1 MGRQATDR
9 VARTVT
15 LPSTA
20 GRVWQALVEPARLSR
35 WLGGEV
41 ELEPRVGGRVSM
53 VDEKGEH
60 RGMVEA
66 VEPGRRLVFRLWAP
80 PNPGGPLEGG
90 RIEFLVDD
98 LGTSTRLTVTE
109 HRLGTDPMGDL
120 MTPGTAMAGSGATSS
135 SRTRAR
141 V

>member
-1 MGRQATDR
+1 MASTATDR

-15 LPSTA
+15 LPWPVA
-20 GRVWQALVEPARLSR
+20 RVWRALVEPERLSA

-41 ELEPRVGGRVSM
+41 GLEPRVGGRVWM

-66 VEPGRRLVFRLWAP
+66 VETGRRLVFRLWAP
-80 PNPGGPLEGG
+80 PAPGGPLEGS
-90 RIEFLVDD
+90 RIEFLVEEQ
-98 LGTSTRLTVTE
+98 GPSTRLTVTE
-109 HRLGTDPMGDL
+109 HRLG
-120 MTPGTAMAGSGATSS
+120 SS
-135 SRTRAR
+135 ASVGILPRAEAR